1 MKLSL
6 LVSGL
11 CSLLVAPVT
20 LMTAEFGKCDQ
31 DTYPLHKAVA
41 VAAHEAADTVGGQWW
56 KASMPKPLEEV
67 EKAVQAGNFERACE
81 IIVQVEHEG
90 RAGYVQA
97 INQRGAGPCF

>member
-1 MKLSL
+1 MKQIP
-6 LVSGL
+6 LVSGF

-20 LMTAEFGKCDQ
+20 MMAAEFGKFDQ

-56 KASMPKPLEEV
+56 KAGMPKPLDEA

-97 INQRGAGPCF
+97 INRREAGPCF

>member
-11 CSLLVAPVT
+11 CSLLVAPGV
-20 LMTAEFGKCDQ
+20 LMAAEFGKCDQ

-56 KASMPKPLEEV
+56 KASMPKPLD
-67 EKAVQAGNFERACE
+67 
-81 IIVQVEHEG
+81 
-90 RAGYVQA
+90 
-97 INQRGAGPCF
+97 